1 MSKKMKIILG
11 ALIIVVIG
19 VVSVLL
25 YINKPHPSYEK
36 MKAEFIVTP
45 KAIYEAFKTNGKTTG
60 LKFNGKMIELNG
72 MISKIEASDTLVTV
86 VFAFSQGLF
95 GDEGVR
101 CAMLP
106 KFNKSV
112 QDFKQ
117 GDNIDL
123 KGLCQGFNDTD
134 VIFEKCSLIK
144 KQ

>member
-11 ALIIVVIG
+11 ALIIIVIG

-36 MKAEFIVTP
+36 LKAEFTLTP
-45 KAIYEAFKTNGKTTG
+45 KVIYDEFKANGKATG
-60 LKFNGKMIELNG
+60 LKYNGKMIELNG
-72 MISKIEASDTLVTV
+72 VVSKVEASDTLVTV
-86 VFAFSQGLF
+86 VFAFTQGLF

-101 CAMLP
+101 CAMLS
-106 KFNKSV
+106 KFNKDSK
-112 QDFKQ
+112 DFKQ
-117 GDNIDL
+117 GDKIDL
-123 KGLCQGFNDTD
+123 KGMCQGFNDTD

>member
-1 MSKKMKIILG
+1 MSKKMKIFLG
-11 ALIIVVIG
+11 VLIVIVVG
-19 VVSVLL
+19 AVSVYL

-36 MKAEFIVTP
+36 LKAEFTVTP
-45 KAIYEAFKTNGKTTG
+45 KAIYDEFKSNGKATG
-60 LKFNGKMIELNG
+60 LKYNGKMIELSG
-72 MISKIEASDTLVTV
+72 LISKVEASDTLVTV

-112 QDFKQ
+112 QELKQ
-117 GDNIDL
+117 GENIDL

-134 VIFEKCSLIK
+134 VIFEKCSVIK

>member
-11 ALIIVVIG
+11 ALIIIVIG
-19 VVSVLL
+19 AVSVLL

-36 MKAEFIVTP
+36 LKAEFTITP
-45 KAIYEAFKTNGKTTG
+45 KAIYDEFKANSKVTG
-60 LKFNGKMIELNG
+60 LKYNGKMIELNG
-72 MISKIEASDTLVTV
+72 VISKIEASDTLVTV
-86 VFAFSQGLF
+86 VFAFTQGLF

-106 KFNKSV
+106 KFNKSAKEL
-112 QDFKQ
+112 KQ

-123 KGLCQGFNDTD
+123 KGLCQGYNDTD
-134 VIFEKCSLIK
+134 VIFEKCSLIQ

>member
-1 MSKKMKIILG
+1 MSKKMKILLG
-11 ALIIVVIG
+11 VLIVIVVGAVG
-19 VVSVLL
+19 VYL

-36 MKAEFIVTP
+36 LKAEFTITP
-45 KAIYEAFKTNGKTTG
+45 KAIYDEFKANGKATG
-60 LKFNGKMIELNG
+60 LKYNGKMIELNG
-72 MISKIEASDTLVTV
+72 VISKVEGSDTLVTV
-86 VFAFSQGLF
+86 VFAFTQGLF

-106 KFNKSV
+106 KFNKSTKEF
-112 QDFKQ
+112 QP

-134 VIFEKCSLIK
+134 VILEKCSLIK